1 LSNCKGYFLKSII
14 LLTIEII
21 YIMRYNKSMNTVL
34 GILAHVDAGKTTL
47 SEALLYRS
55 GVMRT
60 LGRVDSKN
68 TVMDTHELERARG
81 ITIFSSEAAF
91 NVDGADFTLLDTP
104 GHVDFSAETERTLSV
119 LDYAILVI
127 SGTDGVQA
135 HTRTLWKLI
144 EMYRIPTL
152 IFVTKMDFARIE
164 KGSLIEELKK
174 ELSPA
179 CCEYDTDDF
188 FESASLADDT
198 LVEKYLESGVLD
210 KEDIRRSVKSRAVF
224 PVFFGSGLKLS
235 GVDEFLQALKEV
247 TCPQKYRDE
256 FGARVYKISRT
267 ANGEKLTHVKITGGR
282 LSVRDEINGQKVS
295 GIRIYSGAKFE
306 SRDFAEAGSICAL
319 TGLANS
325 VGGEGLGFE
334 KDSVTPYLEPV
345 MNYSVILEE
354 GTDPQTVLPKLKL
367 LQEEDPQLKF
377 SWNQYLQQIHVS
389 LMGKVQT
396 EILKSI
402 VSDRFGINIGIGKGS
417 VVYKETVSGLT
428 EGVGH
433 YEPLRHYAE
442 VHLLIEPRERG
453 AGNLFT
459 ANVREDT
466 LDRNWQRL
474 IMGHMS
480 EKEHV
485 GVLTGSPITDVKITL
500 AAGRAH
506 LKHTEGGD
514 FRQATYRAIR
524 QGLMKAESV
533 LLEPYYAFR
542 LEVPTA
548 EIGRA
553 INDIRARSGE
563 FSSPEDA
570 GDTYILTGR
579 APVVTME
586 DYSAEVA
593 AYTGG
598 RGRLSLT
605 VSGYDVCHN
614 ADEVIKD
621 IGYIAESDIDNT
633 PDSVFCAHGAGFNV
647 KWSDVEEY
655 MHLES
660 CLQKPTETEAPK
672 VKYRNLN
679 IDDKELEKIMEREF
693 GPIRRR
699 EYGIAKVHTVDH
711 DVKTTAPERKKT
723 LIVDGY
729 NVIFAWD
736 ELTSL
741 AAHDLESARIK
752 LVDILVNYSAF
763 TNTDTVVVFDA
774 YRVENGGGER
784 YTKNKVR
791 VVFTKENETG
801 DAYIE
806 KLVASI
812 GKNDN
817 VSVVTSDG
825 LIQLSAVRAG
835 VLRISAR
842 EFEKDVDRVYMQISD
857 TIEKI
862 NKVKPITI
870 KDKME

>member
-1 LSNCKGYFLKSII
+1 
-14 LLTIEII
+14 
-21 YIMRYNKSMNTVL
+21 MNTVL

-47 SEALLYRS
+47 SEAILYRS

-91 NVDGADFTLLDTP
+91 SVNGVDFSLLDTP

-164 KGSLIEELKK
+164 KDILISELKK

-179 CCEYDTDDF
+179 CCEYNSDDF
-188 FESASLADDT
+188 FESASLINDA
-198 LVEKYLESGVLD
+198 LVEKYLENGALD
-210 KEDIRRSVKSRAVF
+210 KEEVQDAVKARAVF

-235 GVDEFLQALKEV
+235 GVDEFLQALTEV
-247 TCPQKYRDE
+247 TKPAQYGSE

-267 ANGEKLTHVKITGGR
+267 SNGEKLTHVKITGGK
-282 LSVRDEINGQKVS
+282 LSVREEINGQKVS
-295 GIRIYSGAKFE
+295 GIRLYSGSKFE
-306 SRDFAEAGSICAL
+306 NRDFAEAGSICAL

-334 KDSVTPYLEPV
+334 KSTVTPYLEPV

-354 GTDPQTVLPKLKL
+354 GLDPQTVLPKLRL

-377 SWNQYLQQIHVS
+377 SWNQYLQEIHVS

-402 VSDRFGINIGIGKGS
+402 VSDRFGINIEIGKGR

-442 VHLLIEPRERG
+442 VHLFIEPRPRG

-459 ANVREDT
+459 WNVREDT
-466 LDRNWQRL
+466 LERNWQRL
-474 IMGHMS
+474 IMGHLS
-480 EKEHV
+480 EKEHI

-500 AAGRAH
+500 VAGRAH

-514 FRQATYRAIR
+514 FRQATYRAVR
-524 QGLMKAESV
+524 QGLMKAKSV
-533 LLEPYYAFR
+533 LLEPYYSFR

-553 INDIRARSGE
+553 INDIRARAGE

-570 GDTYILTGR
+570 GDMYILTGT

-586 DYSAEVA
+586 DYSTEVA

-605 VSGYDVCHN
+605 VSGYDICHN
-614 ADEVIKD
+614 ADEVIKN
-621 IGYIAESDIDNT
+621 IGYLPESDIDNT

-660 CLQKPTETEAPK
+660 CLQKPTETEAPR

-711 DVKTTAPERKKT
+711 DVKTTLPDRKKT

-806 KLVASI
+806 KLIASI
-812 GKNDN
+812 GKNDS

-842 EFEKDVDRVYMQISD
+842 EFENDVDRVYMQIND

-870 KDKME
+870 KEKMQSER

>member
-1 LSNCKGYFLKSII
+1 
-14 LLTIEII
+14 
-21 YIMRYNKSMNTVL
+21 
-34 GILAHVDAGKTTL
+34 
-47 SEALLYRS
+47 
-55 GVMRT
+55 
-60 LGRVDSKN
+60 
-68 TVMDTHELERARG
+68 
-81 ITIFSSEAAF
+81 
-91 NVDGADFTLLDTP
+91 
-104 GHVDFSAETERTLSV
+104 
-119 LDYAILVI
+119 
-127 SGTDGVQA
+127 
-135 HTRTLWKLI
+135 
-144 EMYRIPTL
+144 
-152 IFVTKMDFARIE
+152 
-164 KGSLIEELKK
+164 
-174 ELSPA
+174 
-179 CCEYDTDDF
+179 
-188 FESASLADDT
+188 
-198 LVEKYLESGVLD
+198 
-210 KEDIRRSVKSRAVF
+210 
-224 PVFFGSGLKLS
+224 
-235 GVDEFLQALKEV
+235 
-247 TCPQKYRDE
+247 
-256 FGARVYKISRT
+256 
-267 ANGEKLTHVKITGGR
+267 
-282 LSVRDEINGQKVS
+282 
-295 GIRIYSGAKFE
+295 
-306 SRDFAEAGSICAL
+306 
-319 TGLANS
+319 
-325 VGGEGLGFE
+325 
-334 KDSVTPYLEPV
+334 
-345 MNYSVILEE
+345 
-354 GTDPQTVLPKLKL
+354 
-367 LQEEDPQLKF
+367 
-377 SWNQYLQQIHVS
+377 
-389 LMGKVQT
+389 
-396 EILKSI
+396 
-402 VSDRFGINIGIGKGS
+402 
-417 VVYKETVSGLT
+417 
-428 EGVGH
+428 
-433 YEPLRHYAE
+433 
-442 VHLLIEPRERG
+442 
-453 AGNLFT
+453 
-459 ANVREDT
+459 
-466 LDRNWQRL
+466 
-474 IMGHMS
+474 
-480 EKEHV
+480 
-485 GVLTGSPITDVKITL
+485 
-500 AAGRAH
+500 
-506 LKHTEGGD
+506 
-514 FRQATYRAIR
+514 
-524 QGLMKAESV
+524 
-533 LLEPYYAFR
+533 
-542 LEVPTA
+542 
-548 EIGRA
+548 
-553 INDIRARSGE
+553 
-563 FSSPEDA
+563 
-570 GDTYILTGR
+570 
-579 APVVTME
+579 VVTME